1 MDINKATVSSF
12 LDKRREKKNNTYP
25 VKLIVYFEGEKKR
38 YKTSISLTEE
48 DWSKLTNPKLR
59 DDNLRTIKRK
69 LTNLIEKA
77 NKSIDTLDNFTFEEF
92 DNKFLG
98 EKTNKSKSILEE
110 LFNDYILSLEQ
121 ADRIGSAWSYLN
133 TKNSIKG
140 FKSNVKIYEVSKE
153 FLLSY
158 EKYLLNKS
166 LSPSTIGIH
175 MRQLRRIVNVAINDG
190 LLPVQKYPFKGYT
203 IPSSRNIKKALTKEQ
218 VKLLLNYQ
226 TEDKDV
232 RKAIDFWL
240 FSYISN
246 GINITDVCLLKP
258 ENLDKDFF
266 SIFRAKTRN
275 TKKKDLRPIKVP
287 LTELSKTIIEKWRNR
302 NSHNPYLFPVLDEG
316 LTAKQI
322 KYRIQDFIYFI
333 NKHMKT
339 VAKDLGIDTKIGTY
353 VARHT
358 HATLLKRMGAPTE
371 LIKENLGH
379 SSLLTTESY
388 LDDFT
393 DDFKKDFAQMLVD
406 L

>member
-266 SIFRAKTRN
+266 SFFRAKTRN